1 MEIVKNETDAPDVAE
16 AESPPDQASQV
27 IAEIKIQAMSNGEVA
42 ITMPVGLTLWS
53 LRGILAKAVDSACGL
68 EVTVS

>member
-1 MEIVKNETDAPDVAE
+1 MPVEIVKNETEGDEGAGAETPAP
-16 AESPPDQASQV
+16 QV
-27 IAEIKIQAMSNGEVA
+27 VAEIKIQAMSNGEVA